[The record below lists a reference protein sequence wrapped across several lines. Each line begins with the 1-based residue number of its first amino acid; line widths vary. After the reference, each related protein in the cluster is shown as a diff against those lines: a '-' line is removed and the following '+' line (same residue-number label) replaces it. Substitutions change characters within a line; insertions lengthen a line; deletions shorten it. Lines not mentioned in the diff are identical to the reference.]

1 MSPQNSEEQKQAGQL
16 KITLTRSLLGRPE
29 KHRRVAY
36 ALGLKKSQRSVL
48 QFDTPIIRGMINKIS
63 HLLTVETA

>member
-1 MSPQNSEEQKQAGQL
+1 MADAKKL

-29 KHRRVAY
+29 KQAKVAR
-36 ALGLKKSQRSVL
+36 ALGLTKTHRSVT

-63 HLLTVETA
+63 HLLTVEVA